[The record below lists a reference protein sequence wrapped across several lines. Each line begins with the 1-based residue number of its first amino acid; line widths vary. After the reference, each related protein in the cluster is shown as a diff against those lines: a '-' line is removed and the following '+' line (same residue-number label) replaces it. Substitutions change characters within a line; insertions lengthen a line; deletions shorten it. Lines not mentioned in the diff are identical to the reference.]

1 MNKEKFV
8 DKWLRIIM
16 SFVFLWAFVDK
27 LFGLG
32 FATKAGDA
40 WIRGGS
46 PTHGFLAFATKGPFV
61 EFFHSIASMAIVDWV
76 FMLSL
81 LFIGLT
87 LLFNKY
93 LKIGVFIGI
102 ILLFLMYISLL
113 LPVNNPIIDKH
124 IVYIFVL
131 ASIYLNNKKIKSNY
145 STT

>member
-1 MNKEKFV
+1 MNMNKEKFIN
-8 DKWLRIIM
+8 KALRIIM

-32 FATKAGDA
+32 FATKRGSA
-40 WIRGGS
+40 WINGIS
-46 PTHGFLAFATKGPFV
+46 PTNGFLSFGTKGPFV
-61 EFFHSIASMAIVDWV
+61 DIFHSIAGLAIVDWV

-93 LKIGVFIGI
+93 LKIGVLVGI
-102 ILLFLMYISLL
+102 ILLALMYLSLM
-113 LPVNNPIIDKH
+113 LPINNPIVDEH

-131 ASIYLNNKKIKSNY
+131 ASIYVNSKKLKTNY
-145 STT
+145 S